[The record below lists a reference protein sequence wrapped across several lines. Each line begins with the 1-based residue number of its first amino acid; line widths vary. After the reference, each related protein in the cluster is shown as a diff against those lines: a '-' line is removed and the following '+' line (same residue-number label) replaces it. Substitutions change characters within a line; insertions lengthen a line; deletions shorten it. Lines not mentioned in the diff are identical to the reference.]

1 MFGPNARETLGDKM
15 ELYFRDHSFVPLFI
29 QVTNSDSELVNPNST
44 GKLSQDTACQ
54 GSQPRRPSKDI
65 EATRVDG
72 QSHIFNIGRRPS
84 RCYDSWV
91 SINATSLFTL
101 DHDVTQ
107 TGTALVIDAFTCSVF
122 NGATCFIPVWCR
134 RRIWQPKS
142 NDVPSVRSPT
152 VCCSHQSY
160 DVCRWLG
167 QNSKQNKLSREL
179 GDVQVRM
186 RLKVSGDKHEIRQ
199 SYIPALYPHV
209 VKPLIDR
216 GAVGLERLRFLC
228 LIFIVFCRLLSMKSS
243 SRWTSTT
250 FPVKIGILSS
260 SLVWTRT
267 KMM

>member
-1 MFGPNARETLGDKM
+1 MFGTNARETLGDKI
-15 ELYFRDHSFVPLFI
+15 ELYFHDHSFVPLFI
-29 QVTNSDSELVNPNST
+29 QVTNSDSELQRDANSNST
-44 GKLSQDTACQ
+44 GKLSQDPAHQ
-54 GSQPRRPSKDI
+54 GSQPRRPSEDI
-65 EATRVDG
+65 EAARVDG
-72 QSHIFNIGRRPS
+72 QSCVFNIRRRPG

-91 SINATSLFTL
+91 SINAISFFTL

-107 TGTALVIDAFTCSVF
+107 TGTALVVDAFTCSVF
-122 NGATCFIPVWCR
+122 NGATRFIPVWCR

-142 NDVPSVRSPT
+142 NDIPSVCSPLACRSS
-152 VCCSHQSY
+152 SHHSY

-167 QNSKQNKLSREL
+167 QNSKQNKLSRQL

-228 LIFIVFCRLLSMKSS
+228 
-243 SRWTSTT
+243 
-250 FPVKIGILSS
+250 
-260 SLVWTRT
+260 
-267 KMM
+267 